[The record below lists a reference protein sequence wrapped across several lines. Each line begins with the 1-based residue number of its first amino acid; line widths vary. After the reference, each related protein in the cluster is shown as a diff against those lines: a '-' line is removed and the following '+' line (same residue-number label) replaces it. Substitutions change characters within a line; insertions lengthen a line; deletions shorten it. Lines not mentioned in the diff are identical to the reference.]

1 MDSQK
6 RPKGIENYDD
16 RITNLPDD
24 LKSNILERLPL
35 EEAVRTS
42 FLSRKWRYTWASIP
56 NLDFD
61 VYFVKAPKLT
71 KFIDMVLLLHQGPIC
86 KFYLSIK
93 DLTVVPIERWILV
106 LSRNGLEEI
115 NIRCYSI
122 WRMPSCFFTIQ
133 SLKTVFLQDCI
144 LKLPHTFC
152 GLKLLQSLHLDS
164 CTISDDDFEKLVSCC
179 PLLENLYLLFISVS
193 AVKINSPNLKL
204 VQIYGG
210 IDLKYIHLITPAL
223 IEADLSFLEL
233 SYGKIGYGK
242 CLIDMFGS
250 LSKIERLHLGSGVI
264 QYLKRGSNLELPLKF
279 DHLKELYMQLYVE
292 DRNEAKF
299 AFSLLQNAPNLQC
312 LRLVTCP
319 IGFDALV
326 PIGTFW
332 DLATHKIV
340 FDHLKFASIKYCGS
354 VTESGLL
361 PVRLLLSAAPLL
373 EKMHIINYRKDFE
386 FLKKL
391 VSFKRASNEAEILLF
406 DSVEDLFFR

>member
-1 MDSQK
+1 MDSKTHPK
-6 RPKGIENYDD
+6 RVEANDD

-56 NLDFD
+56 NLAFD
-61 VYFVKAPKLT
+61 VYFVKAPEST
-71 KFIDMVLLLHQGPIC
+71 KFIDTVLLLHQGPIR
-86 KFYLSIK
+86 KFYLSSK

-106 LSRNGLEEI
+106 LSIHGLEEI
-115 NIRCYSI
+115 NIRCYSM

-133 SLKTVFLQDCI
+133 SLKKVYLNDCI

-152 GLKLLQSLHLDS
+152 GLKLLQFLSLDS
-164 CTISDDDFEKLVSCC
+164 CTISDDDFEKLVSSC
-179 PLLENLYLLFISVS
+179 PLLENLYLLFTSLR

-204 VQIYGG
+204 VK
-210 IDLKYIHLITPAL
+210 IDGFDKKYIHFITPGL
-223 IEADLSFLEL
+223 IEASLSFLEL
-233 SYGKIGYGK
+233 SNDKIDYGN
-242 CLIDMFGS
+242 CLIDMFCS
-250 LSKIERLHLGSGVI
+250 LSKIERLHLGCGVI
-264 QYLKRGSNLELPLKF
+264 LYLKRGNNLKLPLKF

-292 DRNEAKF
+292 DRNEATF
-299 AFSLLQNAPNLQC
+299 AFSLLQNAPNLQY
-312 LRLVTCP
+312 LRLAICP

-326 PIGTFW
+326 SIGTFW
-332 DLATHKIV
+332 DLAMHNIV
-340 FDHLKFASIKYCGS
+340 FEHLKFASIMYRGS

-361 PVRLLLSAAPLL
+361 PVRLLLLAAPLL

-391 VSFKRASNEAEILLF
+391 VSFKRASKEAEILLF
-406 DSVEDLFFR
+406 DSVEDQYV